1 MRYNDGRRRRSKNLR
16 NNLTNEKSK
25 KHLAQ
30 RRMEQSEKYQQL
42 LEDDEIQQV
51 QCTKGEVIPI
61 INGALGTITETT
73 NKDLQKLQLQEQGD
87 ALQMTIATGT
97 VNILN
102 NHLGRNDFN

>member
-1 MRYNDGRRRRSKNLR
+1 
-16 NNLTNEKSK
+16 
-25 KHLAQ
+25 
-30 RRMEQSEKYQQL
+30 MEQSEKYQQL

-61 INGALGTITETT
+61 IIDTETITETT

>member
-1 MRYNDGRRRRSKNLR
+1 
-16 NNLTNEKSK
+16 
-25 KHLAQ
+25 
-30 RRMEQSEKYQQL
+30 MEQSEKYQQL
-42 LEDDEIQQV
+42 LEDDKIQQV

-61 INGALGTITETT
+61 INCALGTITETT

-102 NHLGRNDFN
+102 NHLGRNDFI